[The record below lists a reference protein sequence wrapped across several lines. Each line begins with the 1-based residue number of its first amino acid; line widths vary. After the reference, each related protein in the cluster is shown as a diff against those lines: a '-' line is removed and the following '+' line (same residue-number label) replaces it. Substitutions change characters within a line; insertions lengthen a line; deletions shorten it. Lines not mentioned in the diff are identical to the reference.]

1 MQDLTNIKYANKN
14 YKLICKKHPNINYK
28 TRECSYVILIEDKDR
43 IAIVNDG
50 KYFFLGGGKEK
61 EETEIQTIEREM
73 LEETGYK
80 IVNPKLFDRVISY
93 EYNSSRG
100 YLKIVA
106 SIYIAKLGNKICD
119 PTEKDHKIMWGK
131 INDFIPLMYHKYQK
145 FILKELQEL
154 GEFYNVR

>member
-1 MQDLTNIKYANKN
+1 MPDITNVRYANKN
-14 YKLICKKHPNINYK
+14 YKLICKKRPNIKYN
-28 TRECSYVILIEDKDR
+28 TRECSYVILIDDKSN

-50 KYFFLGGGKEK
+50 KYFFLGCKEK

-73 LEETGYK
+73 LEETGYN

-100 YLKIVA
+100 YLKIIA
-106 SIYIAKLGNKICD
+106 SIYTAKLGNKICD
-119 PTEKDHKIMWGK
+119 PIEKDHKIMWGK

-154 GEFYNVR
+154 GEIYNVR